1 MLRNQSPFN
10 LGKRHCH
17 QKCHKA
23 QIESRSDLCYQRLC
37 QGKGQKVS
45 FIKVRRYVNR
55 LFQITQNFV
64 RFNID
69 VGVSANIGPEIGVG
83 PKFGVNYEREGRE
96 FVGNEVQE
104 TLDLGFHNITK
115 VGTCN

>member
-1 MLRNQSPFN
+1 MQPRILLR
-10 LGKRHCH
+10 KRT
-17 QKCHKA
+17 
-23 QIESRSDLCYQRLC
+23 E
-37 QGKGQKVS
+37 
-45 FIKVRRYVNR
+45 IKLILKFVDMYINHFKS
-55 LFQITQNFV
+55 LKNFF

-96 FVGNEVQE
+96 FVVNEVHE

-115 VGTCN
+115 VMLGSSRLIFERSLFLDL